1 MDTVDNTDNTRDKEK
16 HILIPPSVSAAALL
30 LIAWVREQM
39 PIGESNEVDRQQSH
53 VNDRH
58 YEPER
63 NSR

>member
-1 MDTVDNTDNTRDKEK
+1 MDTADDTQDREK
-16 HILIPPSVSAAALL
+16 NISIPPSISAAALL
-30 LIAWVREQM
+30 LIAWVREQV
-39 PIGESNEVDRQQSH
+39 PIGESNDVDRHQSH